1 MPDQSLPYVIHHPC
15 KEKETGSQTPFVCI
29 SPKVIHMS
37 DQNQEQDVLYYIT
50 NREHVCIGKLL
61 ETSETGILFENTDGH
76 FSILFGGSGNVAV
89 NIAVMSDSEFEIV
102 KRKYE
107 ENRWGTLQTKE
118 DLVNSYMKCLDD

>member
-1 MPDQSLPYVIHHPC
+1 
-15 KEKETGSQTPFVCI
+15 
-29 SPKVIHMS
+29 MS

-50 NREHVCIGKLL
+50 NREYVCIGKLL